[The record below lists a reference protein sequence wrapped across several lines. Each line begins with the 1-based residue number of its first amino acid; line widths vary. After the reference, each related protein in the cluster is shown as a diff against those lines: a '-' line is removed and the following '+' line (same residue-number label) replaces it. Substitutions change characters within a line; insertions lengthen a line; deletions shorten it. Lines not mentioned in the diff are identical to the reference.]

1 MRIGVITL
9 PLFTNYGGILQAYAL
24 QHVLRQMGHSVET
37 TQFQWKLERPF
48 MKEPLRHV
56 KHFVLRHLFQKDVN
70 LDFQRKKHFVEE
82 YINLRQIRHYSD
94 IQEGEYDAL
103 IVGSDQIWRPSY
115 LNEPIEYAFLAFAKD
130 WKDIKRLAYAVS
142 FGTDQWEYNKEQTA
156 HCCELIKLFDAVSVR
171 EESAVTMCKQFLH
184 RDVQQMLDPTM
195 LLTAND
201 YAILFKNKPLQPI
214 EGEMLVYILDENT
227 KKLNVVTQMSNK
239 LGYKPFQANS
249 SYINRKDLQ
258 SEMQYPVEQWL
269 KGFQDAQF
277 VITDSFHGTVFSI
290 LFGKPFV
297 VLGNEERGLARLKS
311 LLKLFGLENHLMLQ
325 DGLAENGDDYSWD
338 RQVVSQ
344 ELDELRKDAYA
355 FLTTHLVAGN

>member
-115 LNEPIEYAFLAFAKD
+115 LNEPIEDAFLAFAKD

-344 ELDELRKDAYA
+344 KLNELRKDAYA

>member
-1 MRIGVITL
+1 MGGDTKRP
-9 PLFTNYGGILQAYAL
+9 PLFAAI
-24 QHVLRQMGHSVET
+24 
-37 TQFQWKLERPF
+37 P
-48 MKEPLRHV
+48 
-56 KHFVLRHLFQKDVN
+56 
-70 LDFQRKKHFVEE
+70 
-82 YINLRQIRHYSD
+82 
-94 IQEGEYDAL
+94 
-103 IVGSDQIWRPSY
+103 
-115 LNEPIEYAFLAFAKD
+115 D

-201 YAILFKNKPLQPI
+201 YAILFKNKSLQPI

-344 ELDELRKDAYA
+344 KLDELRKDAYA